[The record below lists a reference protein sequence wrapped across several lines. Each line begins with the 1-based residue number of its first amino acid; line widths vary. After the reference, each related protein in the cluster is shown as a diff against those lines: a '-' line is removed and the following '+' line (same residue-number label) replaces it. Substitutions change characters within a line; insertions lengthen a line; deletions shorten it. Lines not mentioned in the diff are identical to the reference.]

1 MAGKRHWRGMGTA
14 CCVRI
19 SLKTTRFLDL
29 SAFPYSRKNTVFQIM
44 DLFPS
49 SGQWGGGGDLLS
61 CVRKKSYPQLL
72 RFETQPSRYLSH
84 LSRGGQ
90 KRISFQSAV
99 SFVLYDTMYR
109 VQISSIYKCNMQ
121 SSDYIELT
129 CMLVGRCNGLYGHFF
144 PLTEQA
150 RFTSVHV
157 GFVVNKMSLTQNFL
171 QVLYFLLSTT
181 FRQCPVPYTDAEP
194 SHQLTAPST
203 TAVRSCTAHPCM
215 NLPLL

>member
-1 MAGKRHWRGMGTA
+1 MCKLVNGMAGKRHWRGMGTA

-129 CMLVGRCNGLYGHFF
+129 CMLVGRCNGL
-144 PLTEQA
+144 
-150 RFTSVHV
+150 
-157 GFVVNKMSLTQNFL
+157 
-171 QVLYFLLSTT
+171 
-181 FRQCPVPYTDAEP
+181 
-194 SHQLTAPST
+194 
-203 TAVRSCTAHPCM
+203 
-215 NLPLL
+215 